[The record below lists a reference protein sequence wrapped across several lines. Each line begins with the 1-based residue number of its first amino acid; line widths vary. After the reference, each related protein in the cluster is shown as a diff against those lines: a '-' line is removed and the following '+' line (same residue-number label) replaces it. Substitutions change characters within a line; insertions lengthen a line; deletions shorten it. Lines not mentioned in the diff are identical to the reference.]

1 LQCRNYTC
9 CGLQLNDLHALV
21 DHFEDRHVLVVDPNA
36 APASPSFGPSGAFDV
51 DDMEL
56 DDGGSSGAST
66 PPPATPLSP
75 RSSPPPG
82 SVFDT
87 SLVRSAYA
95 TYGEFNTSLS
105 AGSTPPPEEG
115 RLNAP
120 GCVPPA
126 VLFSPG
132 GSPSGSRTGSP
143 VPRASAAAG
152 PSTEK
157 PAKAA
162 VPRASTTV
170 ARPATTL
177 LLSKPFKCPKPN
189 CNKSYKQANGLKYHI
204 THGSCSFAPAKEV
217 TEVNAVLAQRGRAAL
232 PADMSASELDLA
244 ALGVSEPE
252 AREIEREAERRLKP
266 FACGIA
272 DCTRRYKNMNGLR
285 YHYQHSGDHGAIG
298 LALLASG
305 QHECL
310 RNGPHKAGRA
320 SSMQHSLST
329 SSTAASTST
338 PTTTPAS
345 LVPAAMPSIQTA
357 YAAVAAAAASRPYQ
371 QYSSPGQVQVPTA
384 QPTSLATHPL
394 LTAYTT
400 GIYAQQQP
408 QLAAPSAAHL
418 A

>member
-1 LQCRNYTC
+1 
-9 CGLQLNDLHALV
+9 
-21 DHFEDRHVLVVDPNA
+21 
-36 APASPSFGPSGAFDV
+36 
-51 DDMEL
+51 M
-56 DDGGSSGAST
+56 
-66 PPPATPLSP
+66 
-75 RSSPPPG
+75 
-82 SVFDT
+82 FDT
-87 SLVRSAYA
+87 AHVRSAYA
-95 TYGEFNTSLS
+95 TYGEFNTSLF
-105 AGSTPPPEEG
+105 AGSTPPPDDG
-115 RLNAP
+115 RMNAA

-132 GSPSGSRTGSP
+132 GSPSSSRMGSP
-143 VPRASAAAG
+143 VPHASAAAG
-152 PSTEK
+152 PSNEK
-157 PAKAA
+157 PTKST

-170 ARPATTL
+170 ARPATSL

-244 ALGVSEPE
+244 SLGVSEVE
-252 AREIEREAERRLKP
+252 ARDIEREAERRLKP

-272 DCTRRYKNMNGLR
+272 DCSRRYKNMNGLR

-320 SSMQHSLST
+320 SSALSAST
-329 SSTAASTST
+329 PSTATPTFT
-338 PTTTPAS
+338 PTTTPAP
-345 LVPAAMPSIQTA
+345 LVPAAMPSIQSA

-371 QYSSPGQVQVPTA
+371 YSSPGQVHVPTA
-384 QPTSLATHPL
+384 QSSSLAAHPL
-394 LTAYTT
+394 LAAYTA

-408 QLAAPSAAHL
+408 QLAASVASASQL